1 MNENTFPTPPQ
12 TEAVT
17 VRQETAPALET
28 IPGPD
33 VAGPPAD
40 LPGVFAAIGAL
51 PPGALITEA
60 GLAKLL
66 GKCTASIKAA
76 VHRGELP
83 FPVRLMGK
91 NTWTAGIIIKHHE
104 NRMNSIAKKYA
115 TLRPRV

>member
-1 MNENTFPTPPQ
+1 MSESVTTPAPV
-12 TEAVT
+12 TAAT
-17 VRQETAPALET
+17 VRPEAAPALEPT
-28 IPGPD
+28 PGPD
-33 VAGPPAD
+33 VAGPPAP

-91 NTWTAGIIIKHHE
+91 NTWTAGAIVRHHE
-104 NRMNSIAKKYA
+104 NRLEAIAKKFA
-115 TLRPRV
+115 KLRPSA

>member
-1 MNENTFPTPPQ
+1 MNEQTETATPP
-12 TEAVT
+12 VT
-17 VRQETAPALET
+17 VRQEVPPLEPSPG
-28 IPGPD
+28 PGPD

-40 LPGVFAAIGAL
+40 LPGIFATIGAL

-66 GKCTASIKAA
+66 GKCNASIKAA

-91 NTWTAGIIIKHHE
+91 NTWTAGAIVRHHE
-104 NRMNSIAKKYA
+104 NRLEAIAKKFA
-115 TLRPRV
+115 KLRPSA